1 MGEKTEK
8 TVFSKT
14 LAFSPRGT
22 CMEIKKNWKKI
33 RAMSIVRFFL
43 SFRKR
48 GIKLKNV

>member
-1 MGEKTEK
+1 
-8 TVFSKT
+8 
-14 LAFSPRGT
+14 
-22 CMEIKKNWKKI
+22 MEIKKNWKRI